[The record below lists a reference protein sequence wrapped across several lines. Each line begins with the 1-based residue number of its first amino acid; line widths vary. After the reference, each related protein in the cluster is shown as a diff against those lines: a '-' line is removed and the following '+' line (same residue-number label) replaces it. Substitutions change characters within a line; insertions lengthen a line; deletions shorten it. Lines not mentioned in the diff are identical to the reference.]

1 MLAYKLQHTIVV
13 YCSIKIIGDVSLFL
27 VRFRMS
33 VAVFINSNKNKLF
46 ISTLGKQRTKLP
58 LQHYLQL
65 LVFLQSDCIFLHQIH
80 LLHIATKCHKLSP
93 EIDENWCWKYCGNRC
108 SSDLK
113 VFK

>member
-65 LVFLQSDCIFLHQIH
+65 LVFVQSDCIFLHQIH
-80 LLHIATKCHKLSP
+80 LLLRNATNYHLKLTRTGA
-93 EIDENWCWKYCGNRC
+93 GNI
-108 SSDLK
+108 
-113 VFK
+113 VAIVAVVI